1 MADILVADDEQSI
14 RSILRMVL
22 QMAGHTVSVAANG
35 DEVLELAN
43 NKKFDLIITDI
54 IMPKK
59 EGIETILELKKLNPG
74 IKIIAISGGGR
85 KGSMDFL
92 QVAEMVG
99 AAYTIPKPFEPDEVV
114 DIVKKCLDE

>member
-1 MADILVADDEQSI
+1 MAEILVADDEQSI

-35 DEVLELAN
+35 DEVLELAGQ
-43 NKKFDLIITDI
+43 KKFDLIITDI

-59 EGIETILELKKLNPG
+59 EGIETILELKKVNPG

-99 AAYTIPKPFEPDEVV
+99 ASYTIPKPFEPDEVV
-114 DIVKKCLDE
+114 DIVKKCLDK